1 MTYKTTQQNNAFYT
15 RTIVIFEKQIG
26 VFMLMPLAG
35 LEPAILSEQRPKRCV
50 YSNSTT
56 EAPMKHNKHRN
67 SCKRLS
73 HSSIIYYFKFMQLE
87 RELLFA
93 RCVKK

>member
-1 MTYKTTQQNNAFYT
+1 
-15 RTIVIFEKQIG
+15 
-26 VFMLMPLAG
+26 
-35 LEPAILSEQRPKRCV
+35 
-50 YSNSTT
+50 
-56 EAPMKHNKHRN
+56 MKHNKHRN

-73 HSSIIYYFKFMQLE
+73 HSSIIYYFKFMQFE